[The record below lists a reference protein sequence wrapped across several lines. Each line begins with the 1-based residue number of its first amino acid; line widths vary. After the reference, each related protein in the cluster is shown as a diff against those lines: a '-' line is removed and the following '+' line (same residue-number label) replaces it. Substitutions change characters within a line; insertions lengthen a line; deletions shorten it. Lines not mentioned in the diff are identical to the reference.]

1 MIECSE
7 KNIWYKRR
15 RKPLKRFFSF
25 FLIILISSLTFYYY
39 FKVVTNN
46 IYEYSAN
53 YIYNFS
59 TETLNEAI
67 LQSLNNSVQYDEL
80 VIIDKDSAGNIIL
93 ITSNSIKFNQ
103 VARNVVAVAKKNL
116 NNSLDK
122 GVSIPF
128 TSFLGL
134 NYLSAYGRELNYKNL
149 SVASV
154 ECDFVS
160 NFSSGGINQ
169 TLHSIYIQINSKVFV
184 NLPLYKKEINCS
196 SKILVS
202 ESIIV
207 GKVPDFYL
215 KEDIFS

>member
-7 KNIWYKRR
+7 KNVWYRRR
-15 RKPLKRFFSF
+15 RKPFKRFFSF
-25 FLIILISSLTFYYY
+25 FLIIIISIFIFYYY

-53 YIYNFS
+53 YIYNYS
-59 TETLNEAI
+59 TETLNDSIME
-67 LQSLNNSVQYDEL
+67 SLNNTAQYDEL
-80 VIIDKDSAGNIIL
+80 VIIDKDSEGNIIL
-93 ITSNSIKFNQ
+93 IRSNTIKINSI
-103 VARNVVAVAKKNL
+103 ARSVVAVAKQDL
-116 NNSLDK
+116 NNSLKK
-122 GVSIPF
+122 GVPIPF

-160 NFSSGGINQ
+160 NFTSSGINQ
-169 TLHSIYIQINSKVFV
+169 TLHSIYIKVNSKVFV
-184 NLPLYKKEINCS
+184 NLPLYKKEINCC

-202 ESIIV
+202 ESVIV

-215 KEDIFS
+215 REDIFS